1 MICNGSLVEYY
12 DPNFGR
18 MCFPLQSPTL
28 PDTDGADQQLNH
40 TQAAPDINKH
50 PLWLAELMA
59 LRIHDDNPHIPV
71 AEWNPWS
78 HNVFALIL
86 LPIFDSYCFSN
97 EAWDILVSFFDFT
110 LQPDSRERVQ
120 QT

>member
-1 MICNGSLVEYY
+1 MH
-12 DPNFGR
+12 
-18 MCFPLQSPTL
+18 FPLQSSTF
-28 PDTDGADQQLNH
+28 PDADGADQQLND

-59 LRIHDDNPHIPV
+59 LRIHDAYTHIAV
-71 AEWNPWS
+71 NEWNPWL

-86 LPIFDSYCFSN
+86 LPEYDRYHSSTA
-97 EAWDILVSFFDFT
+97 AWDILVSFFDFT
-110 LQPDSRERVQ
+110 VKPDSRELVK